1 MKKEIYNQ
9 ENWIITEYTDNTF
22 NNEYLIEIYCPKC
35 NMQDLFN
42 ILHLET
48 GYKKEY
54 IYLWINTHPQ
64 TIKQLIETATNKL
77 IENAH
82 YFLVDEIKD
91 IPELLQA
98 NQVWHENYFDLTE
111 EIAKRFVE
119 ENKKI
124 MRVEDIYQLK
134 KEDEL
139 LRNFVLKYIQEKV
152 KQ

>member
-9 ENWIITEYTDNTF
+9 GNWIITEYTDNTF

-42 ILHLET
+42 ILHLEA

-54 IYLWINTHPQ
+54 LYLWIDTQ
-64 TIKQLIETATNKL
+64 SKTVKQLKEIATNKL
-77 IENAH
+77 RKNAH

-98 NQVWHENYFDLTE
+98 NQAWHESYFDLTV

-119 ENKKI
+119 ENKEIK
-124 MRVEDIYQLK
+124 VEDIYQLK
-134 KEDEL
+134 KEDQIL
-139 LRNFVLKYIQEKV
+139 ISFVLKYIQEKA

>member
-9 ENWIITEYTDNTF
+9 ENWTITEYTDNTY
-22 NNEYLIEIYCPKC
+22 NNEYLIEIYCPEC
-35 NMQDLFN
+35 NMQELFN

-54 IYLWINTHPQ
+54 LYLWINAHSQ
-64 TIKQLIETATNKL
+64 TVEQLKKTATNKL
-77 IENAH
+77 MENAH

-98 NQVWHENYFDLTE
+98 NQVWHESYFDLTVD
-111 EIAKRFVE
+111 IAKRFVE
-119 ENKKI
+119 QNKE

-139 LRNFVLKYIQEKV
+139 LRSFVLKYIQEKA